1 MKLTDKD
8 VVINHEAKLIE
19 IQRYKSPL
27 MHHAKWVERL
37 QAMFPD
43 YTVVPPAK

>member
-1 MKLTDKD
+1 MKLTDND

-37 QAMFPD
+37 QAMFPG

>member
-1 MKLTDKD
+1 MKTNDKD
-8 VVINHEAKLIE
+8 VTINHEAKLIE
-19 IQRYKSPL
+19 IHRYKSPL

>member
-1 MKLTDKD
+1 MKLDDND
-8 VVINHEAKLIE
+8 VTINHEAKLIE

-37 QAMFPD
+37 QSMFPD

>member
-1 MKLTDKD
+1 MKLNDND
-8 VVINHEAKLIE
+8 VRINHEAKLIE

>member
-1 MKLTDKD
+1 MKTNKNE
-8 VVINHEAKLIE
+8 VTINHEAKLIE
-19 IQRYKSPL
+19 LHVRKAPL